1 MKNNNAA
8 NENPGP
14 VPTARGPPFSEHPAA
29 PGVELLVDRLTHIAS
44 RLALTDPRHVAM
56 AVSVAGALLMLAGKV
71 VAYALT
77 GSAAILSD
85 AGESATHVLATAF
98 AAFSLWYAT
107 EPPDPGHP
115 YGHGKIAYLAAGAQG
130 AMILLAAL
138 GILYAAARSFIESP
152 ALRELGTGLA
162 ITAGVAVL
170 NGALGRYLVRVG
182 RRTGSLVLVA
192 NGEDVMTD
200 MWTSAGVLVG
210 VGLVWLTG
218 EAWLDPLV
226 AVVVA
231 LNILHTAYRLLRR
244 AVAGLMEKAHPET
257 TERIVKVLDEAL
269 DDGRIDGFHQV
280 RHRRVEHTLWIDC
293 HLLFP
298 DAMPVAEAH
307 RRTTRVEE
315 ALEARFPDDDVNV
328 TAHLE
333 PAAHERAHP
342 EGHRE
347 PTDPLGDQWTTNWER
362 E

>member
-1 MKNNNAA
+1 MAA
-8 NENPGP
+8 
-14 VPTARGPPFSEHPAA
+14 
-29 PGVELLVDRLTHIAS
+29 
-44 RLALTDPRHVAM
+44 
-56 AVSVAGALLMLAGKV
+56 SVAGALLVLGGKGA
-71 VAYALT
+71 AYALT

-85 AGESATHVLATAF
+85 AGESVTHVLATGF
-98 AAFSLWYAT
+98 AAFSLWYAA

-130 AMILLAAL
+130 AMILLAAG
-138 GILYAAARSFIESP
+138 GILYAAGRSLIEGP
-152 ALRELGTGLA
+152 ALRELGTGLVV
-162 ITAGVAVL
+162 TAGVAVL
-170 NGALGRYLVRVG
+170 NGALGYYLVRVG

-192 NGEDVMTD
+192 NGEDVRTD

-218 EAWLDPLV
+218 AAWLDPLV
-226 AVVVA
+226 ATLVA
-231 LNILHTAYRLLRR
+231 LNILRTAYGLLRR
-244 AVAGLMEKAHPET
+244 AVEGLMEKAHPEA
-257 TERIVKVLDEAL
+257 TERIVGALQEAE

-280 RHRRVEHTLWIDC
+280 RPRRVENTLWIDC

-315 ALEARFPDDDVNV
+315 TLEDRFPGQNVNV

-342 EGHRE
+342 KGHHE
-347 PTDPLGDQWTTNWER
+347 PADPLGGKGWRRAEKTP
-362 E
+362 